1 MAVLK
6 VKKNG
11 KYINEINLDPSRT
24 YIAGRKE
31 GADIFIEAVKAVSRE
46 HFSLKS
52 VGDNWQL
59 EVLSKFGDVLYQ
71 NEKVRNI
78 ILESDCIFFIP
89 PYDFEFFKDGAQSK
103 VSNNNDEGDEF
114 EKTVVGQVEYIPQIQ
129 FLNESMLS
137 QKTITL
143 HAQTEWTAGRDQNCE
158 IQIDD
163 QRVSRKQF
171 QILKV
176 KSEYFLFD
184 LGSVNGTI
192 LNNKNIVPN
201 EKVKLRSGDK
211 IQVLDNVMV
220 FELKNPNFDRGL
232 MELKEVIPSETNALV
247 PFGTQVPTALSN
259 AQQTQNS
266 LIQYSSE
273 QAPLPS
279 MYQPQDLSVANP
291 NYSQNALSPY
301 MEQNYQLQQEGE
313 LPYEEENQDQED
325 EQKKKKIRIALIGAV
340 VFVLAIVFY
349 NEILAPP
356 AKTNNI
362 KSNDPFAK
370 VNPNELSLLKQSKEI
385 ANDYYYKKS
394 YRLAL
399 DETQKILKKLEEL
412 GIDYKK
418 TKFGLEVEELDKKS
432 SLAIEAEKEIV
443 EYNTKLEEQRKNEEK
458 LLSVV
463 EQCETKLNQTP
474 EMTMS
479 EYDACIVAVI
489 HLNPSHPRIQ
499 TAKLRIQQSAE
510 ERARKQLEQKV
521 YRENVAKLKSIYNK
535 AVRTEREGSFIQAI
549 EDYKVVVRQTLP
561 DPEELKEESKR
572 KIAAIERMISSKS
585 VGFVQE
591 AEKFA
596 AEKKYKEAI
605 LRLKAALKV
614 NPIDI
619 TLEQKISHY
628 KRELAKEIKP
638 IWEEA
643 TIEETYS
650 QVECTENKS
659 CALEKWK
666 RIIQMDVSDGEYYLK
681 AFTKLKKYGAH

>member
-46 HFSLKS
+46 HFSLKA

-78 ILESDCIFFIP
+78 ILEADCIFFIP
-89 PYDFEFFKDGAQSK
+89 PYDFEFFKDGSQLN
-103 VSNNNDEGDEF
+103 VSNNADEGDEF

-143 HAQTEWTAGRDQNCE
+143 GAQTEWTAGRDQNCE

-176 KSEYFLFD
+176 KSEYFLLD

-201 EKVKLRSGDK
+201 EKIKLRSGDK
-211 IQVLDNVMV
+211 IQVLDNIMA

-232 MELKEVIPSETNALV
+232 MELKDVAPSETNALV
-247 PFGTQVPTALSN
+247 PFGTQAPTALSN

-273 QAPLPS
+273 HAPLPS

-301 MEQNYQLQQEGE
+301 MDQNYQLQQEGQI
-313 LPYEEENQDQED
+313 PYEEDSQDQED

-356 AKTNNI
+356 GKTNTI

-370 VNPNELSLLKQSKEI
+370 VNPNEISLLKQSKEI

-463 EQCETKLNQTP
+463 DQCETKLNQTP

-479 EYDACIVAVI
+479 EYDACIVGVI

-591 AEKFA
+591 AEKLA

-605 LRLKAALKV
+605 LRLRAALKV
-614 NPIDI
+614 NPIDV